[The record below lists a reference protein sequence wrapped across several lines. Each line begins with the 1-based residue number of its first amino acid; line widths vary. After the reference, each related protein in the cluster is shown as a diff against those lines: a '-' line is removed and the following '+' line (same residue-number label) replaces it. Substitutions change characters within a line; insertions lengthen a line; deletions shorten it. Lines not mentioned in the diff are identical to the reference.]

1 MEQNKNSSK
10 RLKLYSSRIPA
21 GFPSPADDFLEKE
34 LDLNELLVRNP
45 AATFLVRVRGE
56 SMKNAGIFDGDI
68 IVVDRT
74 VEPDDGKVVLGV
86 LNGEF
91 TVKRID
97 KKNGRLFLMPEN
109 PKFDPIEINEAME
122 FHVWGVV
129 TYCLHRL

>member
-1 MEQNKNSSK
+1 MARKKDNPG
-10 RLKLYSSRIPA
+10 RLKLYSSRIQA

-45 AATFLVRVRGE
+45 ASTFLVRVRGE
-56 SMKNAGIFDGDI
+56 SMKNAGIFDGDV

-74 VEPDDGKVVLGV
+74 VEPENGKVILGV

-91 TVKRID
+91 TVKRIA
-97 KKNGRLFLMPEN
+97 KKLDRLYLLPEN
-109 PKFDPIEINEAME
+109 PTFDPIEINESMD

-129 TYCLHRL
+129 TYCLHKL